1 MTGPRE
7 TPPIGGSLSGS
18 ISAAA
23 DWIARRPEGVSVHE
37 IKQRFGLTAL
47 QACEAIRLARAVGDG
62 KGE

>member
-7 TPPIGGSLSGS
+7 TPPIGGSLSG
-18 ISAAA
+18 
-23 DWIARRPEGVSVHE
+23 RPEGVSVHE